1 MAVVGRVARPHGLRG
16 QVVVNPDTD
25 FPNERFRVGAELFVQ
40 CGRDLDR
47 KTVRSVRFLRDRPV
61 LSLSG
66 VDTVE
71 AASQLAGAELLVPR
85 DRLEPLPPGAFSLH
99 DLVGCGVELADRTP
113 VGVVTDV
120 QGAPGGP
127 RWLVVA
133 ADKGELLVPL
143 AVAICPLIEQTARRI
158 VIDPP
163 DGLLDL
169 NVL

>member
-25 FPNERFRVGAELFVQ
+25 FPRERFRSGTELFLRR
-40 CGRDLDR
+40 GHGLER
-47 KTVRSVRFLRDRPV
+47 KTVDSVRFQQDRPV

-71 AASQLAGAELLVPR
+71 AARELAGAELLVPR
-85 DRLEPLPPGAFSLH
+85 DQLEPLPQGAFYLH
-99 DLVGCGVELADRTP
+99 DLIGCGVELADGKRL
-113 VGVVTDV
+113 GLVTDV
-120 QGAPGGP
+120 QGSPGGA

-133 ADKGELLVPL
+133 SDKGEILVPL
-143 AVAICPLIEQTARRI
+143 AVAICPRIEQEARRI

-163 DGLLDL
+163 AGLLDL
-169 NVL
+169 NVN